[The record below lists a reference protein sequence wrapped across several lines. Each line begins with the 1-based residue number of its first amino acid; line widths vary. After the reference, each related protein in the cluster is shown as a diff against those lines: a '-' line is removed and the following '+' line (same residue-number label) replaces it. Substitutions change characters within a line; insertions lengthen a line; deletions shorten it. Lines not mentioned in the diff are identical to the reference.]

1 METLDEV
8 ISTME
13 YEATYNSGEQRS
25 YDTDALHYLKEY
37 QEKQKTLKIREAEYK
52 RGFEQL
58 GVEWSRLK
66 DNPPLTWDELKTM
79 EGKPVWFEVTDP
91 KALPALDSGWGI
103 VGCTSFT
110 TWEGVESFSLV
121 KVGVT
126 YAVPIAQ
133 YGRAWNV
140 YRKERE

>member
-1 METLDEV
+1 MKTLDEV
-8 ISTME
+8 IF
-13 YEATYNSGEQRS
+13 EAPYTPTPWEA
-25 YDTDALHYLKEY
+25 DALHYLEEY
-37 QEKQKTLKIREAEYK
+37 QSLQIAFLEASADLE
-52 RGFEQL
+52 
-58 GVEWSRLK
+58 
-66 DNPPLTWDELKTM
+66 DNPPLLWHELKTM